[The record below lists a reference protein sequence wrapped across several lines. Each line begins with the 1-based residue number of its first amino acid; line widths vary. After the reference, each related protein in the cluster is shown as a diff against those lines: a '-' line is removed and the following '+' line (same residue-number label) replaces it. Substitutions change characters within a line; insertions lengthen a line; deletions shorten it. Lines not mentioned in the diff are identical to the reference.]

1 MSGMN
6 SDPMRNESRNFV
18 HGDERL
24 SQPKP
29 ADQPES
35 NQAFL
40 NVRCPFCNARV
51 MLRQSRFGP
60 FLGCGRYPQC
70 TATCSLRANGALMGI
85 WRLGKPPKTSITTRQ
100 RGRPRGNGLG

>member
-1 MSGMN
+1 MSQMN
-6 SDPMRNESRNFV
+6 WEQVRDDNRGSVHES
-18 HGDERL
+18 ERL

-29 ADQPES
+29 ADQPAS

-60 FLGCGRYPQC
+60 FLGCGRFPEC
-70 TATCSLRANGALMGI
+70 KATCNLGANGALMGK
-85 WRLGKPPKTSITTRQ
+85 WRRGKPPESSITTRK
-100 RGRPRGNGLG
+100 RGRPRGYGLG